1 MKNLIK
7 KILIEST
14 NDERLLRF
22 VEKLENKFGKNFILN
37 YRYDKKL
44 DELGVDDDE
53 KYEMKNLV
61 RKRNL
66 IDFENT
72 YGKDVKIY
80 IDNQIKN
87 GLLNNEHPPVIIKKI
102 NNELDNIGYQ
112 KEVQDYIRDSV
123 KKIEKELIK
132 NDYESKID
140 EYVKKY
146 SNNPKLGKKTFL
158 IDVISKI
165 NTPSIRKE
173 VYNEFLNKLSLVSGQ
188 KIEKKSSPEQSG
200 ILLKLANFI
209 QSDSEKPKS
218 RGEFLKNLGVPRA
231 HYSTTFSR
239 LMRNGL
245 IQISKKDGKKVYELG
260 PNFDKFIEGEK
271 FEVDNLN
278 KLFHSYIEEKFD
290 SNKFRYD
297 GTKHRNE
304 IYWDFYSDYGKNFY
318 KDSERQKFMKS
329 FLKILKSYFE
339 YL

>member
-14 NDERLLRF
+14 NNERLLRF

-37 YRYDKKL
+37 YGYDGKL

-102 NNELDNIGYQ
+102 NNELYNIGYQ

-146 SNNPKLGKKTFL
+146 SNDPKLGKKTFL

-165 NTPSIRKE
+165 NTPSIKKE

-218 RGEFLKNLGVPRA
+218 RGEFLKNLGVPRG
-231 HYSTTFSR
+231 HYSTTFTR
-239 LMRNGL
+239 LIRNGL

-271 FEVDNLN
+271 FEVDSLN

-318 KDSERQKFMKS
+318 RDSERQKFMKS
-329 FLKILKSYFE
+329 FLKFLKSYFE